1 MRCRPSPWARLL
13 PGNRALVAALLL
25 ASCGGSGAKS
35 EYILAEKL
43 WEEKSYA
50 AAAAQFERAFQ
61 KDQKGTLGKQALYRA
76 ATTQYLFTQKHAA
89 ALALFRRYLEVD
101 PGGQAA
107 RDAEIQIGEI
117 LFSKLSQ
124 YDAAI
129 QHYRRWLRE
138 HPGDP
143 LNPEFLF
150 RIGRAQFYLWQ
161 FEDAIQTFE
170 SVTLQSTDERWVSE
184 ALYQAGMCHLALAGQ
199 SQERSAAGEPGEE
212 DAPAAVGK
220 KERYK
225 RAMGFFEQSASR
237 FPKSKAAQEAKLGL
251 ATAHEEL
258 GQWPEALEVLQSIA
272 GTYPSP
278 QVVQIRMIRIRERL
292 SRQNPPAKRKG

>member
-1 MRCRPSPWARLL
+1 MNCRWL
-13 PGNRALVAALLL
+13 PALFSLVWVA
-25 ASCGGSGAKS
+25 CGGSGAKS

-61 KDQKGTLGKQALYRA
+61 KDQKGSLGRQALYRA
-76 ATTQYLFTQKHAA
+76 ATTQYLFTQKHSA

-101 PGGQAA
+101 PESPAA

-117 LFSKLSQ
+117 LFSKLAQ
-124 YDAAI
+124 YEAAI
-129 QHYRRWLRE
+129 QHYRKWLRA

-150 RIGRAQFYLWQ
+150 RVGRAQFYLWQ

-170 SVTLQSTDERWVSE
+170 SVRLQSTEDRWVAES
-184 ALYQAGMCHLALAGQ
+184 LYQAGMCHMALAGQ
-199 SQERSAAGEPGEE
+199 SQERAATAEPGEE
-212 DAPAAVGK
+212 GEAVAVGK

-225 RAMGFFEQSASR
+225 RATVLFEQAASR
-237 FPKSKAAQEAKLGL
+237 YPKSKAAQEARLGL

-258 GQWPEALEVLQSIA
+258 GQWPEALEVLQEIA

-278 QVVQIRMIRIRERL
+278 QVVQIRIIRIRERL
-292 SRQNPPAKRKG
+292 ARQSPPAKRKG

>member
-1 MRCRPSPWARLL
+1 MSVRFL
-13 PGNRALVAALLL
+13 PELPQLLL
-25 ASCGGSGAKS
+25 IVLLGGCGGSGAKS

-43 WEEKSYA
+43 WEERSYA

-101 PGGQAA
+101 PEGPAA
-107 RDAEIQIGEI
+107 RDAEVQIGEI
-117 LFSKLSQ
+117 LYSKLSQ

-129 QHYRRWLRE
+129 QHYRKWLRE

-170 SVTLQSTDERWVSE
+170 SVTLQSTDEKWVSE
-184 ALYQAGMCHLALAGQ
+184 ALFQAGMCQLALAGQ
-199 SQERSAAGEPGEE
+199 SQERSSAAE
-212 DAPAAVGK
+212 PAA
-220 KERYK
+220 EP
-225 RAMGFFEQSASR
+225 ASE
-237 FPKSKAAQEAKLGL
+237 PASE
-251 ATAHEEL
+251 
-258 GQWPEALEVLQSIA
+258 
-272 GTYPSP
+272 
-278 QVVQIRMIRIRERL
+278 
-292 SRQNPPAKRKG
+292 PAKPQA

>member
-1 MRCRPSPWARLL
+1 MRVRLDQL
-13 PGNRALVAALLL
+13 AILSCAALT
-25 ASCGGSGAKS
+25 ACGGSGAKS

-89 ALALFRRYLEVD
+89 ALALFRRYLEAD
-101 PGGQAA
+101 PAGQAA

-129 QHYRRWLRE
+129 QHYRKWLRE

-143 LNPEFLF
+143 LNPGAHNSISGSL
-150 RIGRAQFYLWQ
+150 RTRSRHLRA
-161 FEDAIQTFE
+161 
-170 SVTLQSTDERWVSE
+170 
-184 ALYQAGMCHLALAGQ
+184 
-199 SQERSAAGEPGEE
+199 
-212 DAPAAVGK
+212 
-220 KERYK
+220 
-225 RAMGFFEQSASR
+225 
-237 FPKSKAAQEAKLGL
+237 
-251 ATAHEEL
+251 
-258 GQWPEALEVLQSIA
+258 
-272 GTYPSP
+272 
-278 QVVQIRMIRIRERL
+278 
-292 SRQNPPAKRKG
+292 